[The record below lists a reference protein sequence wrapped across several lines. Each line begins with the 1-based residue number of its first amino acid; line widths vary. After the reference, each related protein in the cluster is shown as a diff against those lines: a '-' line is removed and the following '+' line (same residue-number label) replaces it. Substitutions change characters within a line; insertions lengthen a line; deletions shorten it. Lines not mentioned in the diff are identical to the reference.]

1 MGATALNTFEKVPSP
16 LSVITFSAEVSGLGS
31 QRVPQS
37 SETPATTYT
46 ASPTGSVAGTVVSG
60 SVAGTVVSGSVA
72 TVVSGSVATVV
83 ASVTGSVS
91 TGFVAAGS

>member
-1 MGATALNTFEKVPSP
+1 MNTFENVPSP

-72 TVVSGSVATVV
+72 TVV